1 MDTEGL
7 VTLALAIQ
15 RIPSPTFDEHDRAE
29 FVRSE
34 FARAGLHDVQID
46 PTGNVLGCVGD
57 SGQPALL
64 VSAHMDDIFAR
75 DSVRP
80 AQRTGNRIRGPGIG
94 DNALGLA
101 ALIGLARDLPPLSL
115 CMRVWLAGTIGEE
128 GLGNL
133 RGMRALVDR
142 FGSQVSA
149 YLVIEGMSLG
159 SVYHLGLPARRLRI
173 TVRTHGG
180 HSWTHAGQSS
190 ATHELVSLAER
201 ILRFPLPTR
210 PRTTLNIGLLE
221 GGTAINAIAAQASM
235 ELDLRSEEET
245 IVAAVETSVSQI
257 AASVA
262 SPEVQVRC
270 EPIGSRPGGGIPPDH
285 PLVDAARR
293 SLQACGIQEV
303 HLGAGSTDASA
314 PLSLGHAAVCIG
326 LTRGSK
332 AHTLDEEIEIEPI
345 TQGYAALLRL
355 VQDASCL
362 GRTIGPS
369 T

>member
-1 MDTEGL
+1 
-7 VTLALAIQ
+7 
-15 RIPSPTFDEHDRAE
+15 
-29 FVRSE
+29 
-34 FARAGLHDVQID
+34 
-46 PTGNVLGCVGD
+46 
-57 SGQPALL
+57 
-64 VSAHMDDIFAR
+64 
-75 DSVRP
+75 
-80 AQRTGNRIRGPGIG
+80 
-94 DNALGLA
+94 
-101 ALIGLARDLPPLSL
+101 
-115 CMRVWLAGTIGEE
+115 
-128 GLGNL
+128 
-133 RGMRALVDR
+133 
-142 FGSQVSA
+142 
-149 YLVIEGMSLG
+149 
-159 SVYHLGLPARRLRI
+159 
-173 TVRTHGG
+173 
-180 HSWTHAGQSS
+180 
-190 ATHELVSLAER
+190 
-201 ILRFPLPTR
+201 
-210 PRTTLNIGLLE
+210 
-221 GGTAINAIAAQASM
+221 
-235 ELDLRSEEET
+235 
-245 IVAAVETSVSQI
+245 VETSVSQI

-293 SLQACGIQEV
+293 SLQACGIREV